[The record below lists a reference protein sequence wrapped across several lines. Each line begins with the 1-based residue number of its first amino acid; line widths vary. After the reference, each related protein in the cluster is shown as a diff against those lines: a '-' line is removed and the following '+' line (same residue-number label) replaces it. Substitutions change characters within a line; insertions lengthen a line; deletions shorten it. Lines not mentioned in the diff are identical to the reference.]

1 MSSPVKNKH
10 GVWCT
15 RLVVPVE
22 LRSIIGK
29 RERKRSL
36 GTKDEREAKQKH
48 PLVLAELQAELEQ
61 ARRKLK
67 NQTKLTDSVIESIVF
82 DWKQKEAIKLYSE
95 HNASAPM
102 IVRRDGFIEEND
114 APILMTLDD
123 IAQVDLLE
131 RERLAEGKPLDPA
144 IKEKKLTRYYL
155 QLEKSV
161 AEMFAGQF
169 DLYDVVSDI
178 ENEQYRK
185 LLYQCALAYLDI
197 TKAATKKTV
206 SDIELSKHGVDLDKI
221 EISASR
227 DETVPASN
235 EFTSIGA
242 LWESYCQSLQRREPE
257 KAKSRLPDYATAIN
271 RFNRMYP
278 SKSVES
284 IAKRDIAAFRMILE
298 RLPAQASAEIK
309 KLSLEE
315 QVEKAQ
321 KDNLPLISQKNIKK
335 QLNAVSAL
343 FTFAVNEGLI
353 QTNPAHGVA
362 SSIRLPMARNNGQN
376 KGYTPLELAQIFRS
390 PLYTS
395 GYAPQRAD
403 YGEAIRWIPLLL
415 AYTGARAEEIAQLY
429 VADID
434 LSASIP
440 SIKLTDER
448 DDQSLKTG
456 KERSIPIHSH
466 LLELGLREYVQSL
479 DSNGRLFPKLTAN
492 GIDKYHTAISRWF
505 SKYVSD
511 ELRINRSELRHFHAF
526 RHSFIT
532 ACRQNNVTEA
542 IQDEITGHAPQS
554 IGRQYGTIT
563 EEMKKAAIEAIPRW
577 F

>member
-1 MSSPVKNKH
+1 MSSPVKNKY
-10 GVWCT
+10 GIWCT

-22 LRSIIGK
+22 LRGIIGK

-48 PLVLAELQAELEQ
+48 PLVLAELQAELIH
-61 ARRKLK
+61 ARRKLENK
-67 NQTKLTDSVIESIVF
+67 TKLTDSVIQSIVF

-95 HNASAPM
+95 PNASIPL
-102 IVRRDGFIEEND
+102 IVRRDGFIEENNV
-114 APILMTLDD
+114 PVLMTLDD
-123 IAQVDLLE
+123 IEQVGLLE
-131 RERLAEGKPLDPA
+131 RERLAEGKPLDLTV
-144 IKEKKLTRYYL
+144 KETKLARYYQ
-155 QLEKSV
+155 QLESLV
-161 AEMFAGQF
+161 FDLFSGQF
-169 DLYDVVSDI
+169 ASYGVVSDI
-178 ENEQYRK
+178 ESEQFRK
-185 LLYQCALAYLDI
+185 LLYQCALAYLHI

-206 SDIELSKHGVDLDKI
+206 SDIELSKHGVDLEKLKLSESTG
-221 EISASR
+221 EIASSN
-227 DETVPASN
+227 DVQTTV
-235 EFTSIGA
+235 GD
-242 LWESYCQSLQRREPE
+242 LWESYCKSLQRREPE

-271 RFNRMYP
+271 RFIRMFP

-284 IAKRDIAAFRMILE
+284 VAKRDIAAFRAMLE
-298 RLPAQASAEIK
+298 RLPARTSSAIK
-309 KLSLEE
+309 KLPLEE
-315 QVEKAQ
+315 QAEKAQ
-321 KDNLPLISQKNIKK
+321 QDNLPLISQKNIKK

-343 FTFAVNEGLI
+343 FTFAIHEGLI
-353 QTNPAHGVA
+353 HTNPAHGVA
-362 SSIRLPMARNNGQN
+362 SSIKVPMARNNGQN
-376 KGYTPLELAQIFRS
+376 KGYTSIELAQIFRS
-390 PLYTS
+390 PLYAS
-395 GYAPQRAD
+395 NHVPLRAD
-403 YGEAIRWIPLLL
+403 YGEAISWIPLLL

-466 LLELGLREYVQSL
+466 LLELGLREYVQGL

-492 GIDKYHTAISRWF
+492 GIDKYHTAVSRWF
-505 SKYVSD
+505 SKYVND
-511 ELRINRSELRHFHAF
+511 ELKINRSELRHFHAF

-563 EEMKKAAIEAIPRW
+563 EEMKKEAIEAIPRW